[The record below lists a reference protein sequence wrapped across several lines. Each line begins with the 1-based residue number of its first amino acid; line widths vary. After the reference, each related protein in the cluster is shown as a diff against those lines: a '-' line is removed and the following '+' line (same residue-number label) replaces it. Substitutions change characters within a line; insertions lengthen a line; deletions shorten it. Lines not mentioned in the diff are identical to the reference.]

1 VPLEPI
7 PVEAAEP
14 AVPLAVGDAGFHVQL
29 PVFAGPLQ
37 LLLHLI
43 ESRQLDVLTVPLG
56 SLADAYVR
64 HLATNPVDAAS
75 LSEFVA
81 IAAQLILLKSR
92 RLLPTEPAPA
102 PVEGEEEPDEEELRR
117 RLVEYRALRD
127 AARLLGERDLVTP
140 VLRREPRESDLP
152 EAPGEVVPVA
162 RLLEAIAR
170 IAAVAEPEPPPAEV
184 VKREVTIG
192 MQIAALR
199 AAMSATG
206 KVLLQ
211 AVLATCRSRTEAAVT
226 VLATLELVRRR
237 VVRVEQDELFGP
249 IMVHA
254 LPDTGRGGGGSGSGG
269 RSRGG

>member
-14 AVPLAVGDAGFHVQL
+14 AVPLAVGDAGFRVQL
-29 PVFAGPLQ
+29 PVFEGPLQ

-56 SLADAYVR
+56 SLADAYVQ
-64 HLATNPVDAAS
+64 HLASNPVDAAN

-92 RLLPTEPAPA
+92 RLLPTEAVPMPSD
-102 PVEGEEEPDEEELRR
+102 GEEEPDEEELRR

-127 AARLLGERDLVTP
+127 AARLLGERDLAAP
-140 VLRREPRESDLP
+140 VMRREPRESDLP

-162 RLLEAIAR
+162 RLVEAVER
-170 IAAVAEPEPPPAEV
+170 IAAVAEPEPPPPEV

-199 AAMSATG
+199 AALSATG
-206 KVLLQ
+206 RVLLQ
-211 AVLATCRSRTEAAVT
+211 SVLATCRSRTEAAVT

-237 VVRVEQDELFGP
+237 QVRIEQEELFGP

-254 LPDTGRGGGGSGSGG
+254 LPEAGTGGRG
-269 RSRGG
+269 